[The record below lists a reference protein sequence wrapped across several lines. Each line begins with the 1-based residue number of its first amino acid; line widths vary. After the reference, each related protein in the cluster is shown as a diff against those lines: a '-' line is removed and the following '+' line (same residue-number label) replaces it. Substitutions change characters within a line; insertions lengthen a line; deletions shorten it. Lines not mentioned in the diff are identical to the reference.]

1 MPAGLELGLGLR
13 LGLADATAD
22 RPAVAMALGA
32 ADMPT
37 DGLAEP
43 LVQPEMT
50 TATIPLTSSRFVAR
64 KGNLFM

>member
-1 MPAGLELGLGLR
+1 
-13 LGLADATAD
+13 
-22 RPAVAMALGA
+22 MALGA